1 MEKGKWGRWISNVGN
16 RDYMTPKD
24 YKGSRDS
31 VCEVGFCDGEC
42 ISGQPINLWRWECRD
57 LTDPGVRGITKYR
70 YWIPEEDT
78 SWTEEDQKE
87 LERLEQKRKAVTE
100 AQDKALREVLQSIE
114 RNSQQFIESRI
125 NSAKHHAKQLIEALK
140 PFVKD

>member
-1 MEKGKWGRWISNVGN
+1 MEKGKWSQWISNVGN
-16 RDYMTPKD
+16 TDWDRPKD
-24 YKGSRDS
+24 YNGRLDC
-31 VCEVGFCDGEC
+31 VCEVEFGDTARRCNDTISTWNWTCAIGEVL
-42 ISGQPINLWRWECRD
+42 SV
-57 LTDPGVRGITKYR
+57 GVIVKYR

-87 LERLEQKRKAVTE
+87 LERLEQKRRNVTE
-100 AQDKALREVLQSIE
+100 AQDKALKEVLQSIE
-114 RNSQQFIESRI
+114 INSQQFIESRI